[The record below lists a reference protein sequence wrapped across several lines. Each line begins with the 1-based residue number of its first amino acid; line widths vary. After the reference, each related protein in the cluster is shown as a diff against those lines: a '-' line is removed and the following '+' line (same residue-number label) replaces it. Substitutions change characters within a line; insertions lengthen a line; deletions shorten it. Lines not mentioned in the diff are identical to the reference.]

1 MRSDV
6 NGSHSSIEILA
17 IERKRSEETLQKDG
31 MRISTYCNR
40 CEQSPRIEKHFQ
52 TLTVTQ
58 PFEITTSSFHVVLVV
73 SRSLFLF
80 STLPLTFFFPPR
92 SLHLSFFLTPNLSF
106 C

>member
-58 PFEITTSSFHVVLVV
+58 PFEITTSSFH
-73 SRSLFLF
+73 SLYRALYSYLAPCLLPSSFRLALF
-80 STLPLTFFFPPR
+80 IY
-92 SLHLSFFLTPNLSF
+92 LSS
-106 C
+106 